1 MHTHHSHSGDYVSH
15 AVDTLND
22 MVELYY
28 KKGFQI
34 ICLTEHMPRL
44 DNKFLYPE
52 EIDKSYTIDNLN
64 GDFTRYLNHARDLQL
79 KYATKDKSSSGNM
92 KIIIGFEVEGIN
104 IDHINY
110 SQELLNKV
118 QMSVGSVHFVNEIP
132 IDFNKELWLKARE
145 STKSKTT
152 RELYNDYFE
161 LQYKVITQLKPTV
174 VGHFDLIRLLQPE
187 NDIDPTTGKLTKDV
201 NLEIDW
207 PDIWQLV
214 IRNIKFV
221 KLYGGL
227 FELNSSALRK
237 GWDTPYPKRDIANAI
252 IEYGDSRFCLSDD
265 AHSLSQVGIF
275 YSKAWEYVES
285 LGMENIYHLDLDDNG
300 EVVIS
305 SKKIQELNNSP
316 FWK

>member
-15 AVDTLND
+15 AVDTLDD
-22 MVELYY
+22 MVEVYY

-34 ICLTEHMPRL
+34 VCLTEHMPRL
-44 DNKFLYPE
+44 DNRFLYPE

-64 GDFTRYLNHARDLQL
+64 GDFTGYLNHARDLQL
-79 KYATKDKSSSGNM
+79 RYANNNSRNM

-104 IDHINY
+104 TDHINY
-110 SQELLNKV
+110 SKELLNKV

-145 STKSKTT
+145 STKSNTI
-152 RELYNDYFE
+152 RELYHDYFE

-187 NDIDPTTGKLTKDV
+187 DEVDPTTGKATKDV

-207 PDIWQLV
+207 PDIWQLI

-237 GWDTPYPKRDIANAI
+237 GWKTPYPKRDIANAI
-252 IEYGDSRFCLSDD
+252 IKYGDSRFCLSDD
-265 AHSLSQVGIF
+265 AHSLSQIGIF
-275 YSKAWEYVES
+275 YSKAWDYVKS
-285 LGMENIYHLDLDDNG
+285 LGLESIYHLDLDDH
-300 EVVIS
+300 EKIVIKSKSVKELDNS
-305 SKKIQELNNSP
+305 S